1 MLLPKFLYAPVRAR
15 EKVGRVQYLMGGEEI
30 YSVPIIA
37 AEEAGALVMPERGF
51 WEKVT
56 DFFDEIFN

>member
-1 MLLPKFLYAPVRAR
+1 
-15 EKVGRVQYLMGGEEI
+15 MGGEEI